1 MLLLLFACAAGAVL
15 NAALL
20 ALAIKQRKEETSSR
34 KIKNV
39 GTKKQREN
47 REAKKQRNKSKHRET
62 RKQKKKEKTE
72 T

>member
-39 GTKKQREN
+39 GTKKQRE
-47 REAKKQRNKSKHRET
+47 KKQKQTQRNK
-62 RKQKKKEKTE
+62 KTE
-72 T
+72 KKRKNRNIATQSKP